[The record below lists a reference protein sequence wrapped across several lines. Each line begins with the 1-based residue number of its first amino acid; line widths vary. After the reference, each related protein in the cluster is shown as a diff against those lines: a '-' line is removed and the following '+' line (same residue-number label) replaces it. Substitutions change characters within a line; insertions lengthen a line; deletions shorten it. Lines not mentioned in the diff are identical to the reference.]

1 MGGRYAHASVS
12 GIVALYSAI
21 ENAQKKAVGTP
32 TAGGPPNCFSWL
44 TNVSRETFLALI
56 FLLFP
61 AFSVLVAL
69 IGGWTIQPKCRFFSQ
84 PIGIRGFYFALS
96 FF

>member
-1 MGGRYAHASVS
+1 MGGRYAHPSAS

-21 ENAQKKAVGTP
+21 ESAQKKAVGTP

-44 TNVSRETFLALI
+44 KNVSRETFLAPI

-69 IGGWTIQPKCRFFSQ
+69 IGGGQYSQ
-84 PIGIRGFYFALS
+84 NADSSLNQ
-96 FF
+96 